1 MEDDTDGSPS
11 SSEEEPNLAARV
23 VKETNGKGDGD
34 VVGLSGGSGEV
45 FEGGQSAADCNGG
58 SEELI
63 PTWGHPFGAG
73 KAGRG

>member
-34 VVGLSGGSGEV
+34 VVGLSGGSGEG

-58 SEELI
+58 SEE
-63 PTWGHPFGAG
+63 
-73 KAGRG
+73 

>member
-34 VVGLSGGSGEV
+34 VVVLSGGSGEV
-45 FEGGQSAADCNGG
+45 FEGVQIAADCNGG
-58 SEELI
+58 SE
-63 PTWGHPFGAG
+63 
-73 KAGRG
+73 K